1 MDGGNTMANII
12 EEALQKAKAEA
23 EKKAA
28 ESGQGNGNVEVRVA
42 DTSSLKT
49 SSKSG

>member
-1 MDGGNTMANII
+1 MANII

-28 ESGQGNGNVEVRVA
+28 ESGQGTGNVEVRVA